1 MGTTETVWR
10 HVIEGSV
17 RVGGAILWGWE
28 DGSLIWVSY
37 WFQSVGMYRAGHFTV
52 GVTGSQ
58 VVMERGEFL
67 NNSKR
72 AMPMMLEFPR
82 EALFCF
88 GGEYPN
94 LVTDFKIGVFG
105 FPVIV

>member
-1 MGTTETVWR
+1 M
-10 HVIEGSV
+10 
-17 RVGGAILWGWE
+17 ILWGWE

-37 WFQSVGMYRAGHFTV
+37 WFQSVGMYRGGDFTV
-52 GVTGSQ
+52 GVKGSQ
-58 VVMERGEFL
+58 VVMDREEFL

-82 EALFCF
+82 EAFFC
-88 GGEYPN
+88 
-94 LVTDFKIGVFG
+94 LGVNTQTWSPISKLGSG